1 MPPRALPLLASMY
14 PVLKD
19 CWPSGHAGP
28 IDWGLAE
35 MNTLLYLVIGIAV
48 LGLLIF
54 RNLRAQPVRQVN
66 QRLFLILGVIGVIE
80 TYQYLAK
87 HHVDTT
93 VIAALAGSL
102 VLAAVFGV
110 IRAVTVRV
118 WLKDGQAWSQGNV
131 ITAILWVVALGAHLG
146 YDALLDHHKDLSG
159 LGEATVLLYL
169 VVSLIVQRVVVTTRA
184 ARLSPAPAGGPDWAT

>member
-1 MPPRALPLLASMY
+1 
-14 PVLKD
+14 
-19 CWPSGHAGP
+19 
-28 IDWGLAE
+28 
-35 MNTLLYLVIGIAV
+35 MNTLLYLLVGIAV

-80 TYQYLAK
+80 AYQYLAK

-102 VLAAVFGV
+102 VLAGAFGV
-110 IRAVTVRV
+110 GRALTVRV
-118 WLKDGQAWSQGNV
+118 WMKDGQPWSQGNV
-131 ITAILWVVALGAHLG
+131 ITAILWVVALAAHLG

-184 ARLSPAPAGGPDWAT
+184 ARLSPSPAGGPDWAA

>member
-1 MPPRALPLLASMY
+1 
-14 PVLKD
+14 
-19 CWPSGHAGP
+19 
-28 IDWGLAE
+28 
-35 MNTLLYLVIGIAV
+35 MNTLLYLLVGIAV

-80 TYQYLAK
+80 AYQYLAK

-102 VLAAVFGV
+102 VLAGAFGV
-110 IRAVTVRV
+110 VRALTVRV
-118 WLKDGQAWSQGNV
+118 WMKDGQPWSQGNV
-131 ITAILWVVALGAHLG
+131 ITAILWVVALAAHLG
-146 YDALLDHHKDLSG
+146 YDALLDHHKNLSG

-184 ARLSPAPAGGPDWAT
+184 ARLSPAPAGGPDWAA